1 MLSVI
6 KYEYL
11 DNPNNPI
18 YCDSCDRIL
27 GDENIYCTFWKGGD
41 NIVFESIHCGR
52 CGTTHQKQPVLFEN
66 APKPMQR
73 AILNRIC
80 EEPDI
85 KVTGF

>member
-1 MLSVI
+1 MN
-6 KYEYL
+6 YWQ
-11 DNPNNPI
+11 
-18 YCDSCDRIL
+18 IL
-27 GDENIYCTFWKGGD
+27 AFWKDGD
-41 NIVFESIHCGR
+41 NIVFESIHCGQ
-52 CGTTHQKQPVLFEN
+52 CVTTHQKQPVLFEN